1 MVRDVTD
8 GLITSPPGVPVI
20 IGVDDA
26 PLLDELSVFVLHQ
39 IVQRHAATLVLT
51 VRTGEQ
57 IPLFVQELWKAA
69 DFARLDLQPLSREE
83 TIALASAR
91 LGGTIDADT
100 AHSMW
105 RLTRGNV
112 LYLRNIVEHA
122 VSDGRLVRLHGAWR
136 WVGEQVVPLSLI
148 DLIETRLGALPTGAV
163 EVLDVLSVGEPL
175 PLRTLTALTS
185 SEAIE
190 QADTRG
196 LIAFEAGGHQ
206 LEVRVGHPLYGEVR
220 LRRAPPMRLRRLR
233 RLIADELAT
242 LDDGDDIQLAVRRA
256 ALILDSDADPQPQ
269 LFLRAA
275 KGAVWL
281 ADHRL
286 ADRLASAAIDAGAGL
301 EAKVIRTQALSWLG
315 RPSEAEAVFGDID
328 CSEISDELRGAIV
341 FARAANMLVG
351 LGDPVG
357 ARKLIDEF
365 SDVAGAGARPCVDA
379 FLTVYWAAMG
389 KPQAALELSRRFALD
404 QLPDAA
410 GALPAMMLVIALGD
424 TGRTSEA
431 VGAAEDGYAAVSRSL
446 DASGMR
452 SGIAYAH
459 TRAMV
464 LAGRIPEAN
473 EVADRLTRWGN
484 NLPGSAQ
491 LLDAAAAGRAAL
503 GTGRLDTAC
512 ALLEPVVE
520 MLSLSP
526 QFGGIEYQ
534 IQPQLAIA
542 FAMRGLTE
550 QAAATLEAVQHR
562 RHGGWR
568 YLDCEYG
575 IAQAWV
581 MAAQGAMSQAIRTL
595 MTAAELAGGNGQYA
609 PEVMCLQT
617 AVQFGE
623 GSVAGRLRELEG
635 LVEGPRVGV
644 AARFAQALARDDGQE
659 LRAVSLDFEEMG
671 DMVAAADAAAHAAMA
686 NRRRDLRGSA
696 LDCSVRA
703 KALGKT
709 GGGVR
714 TPALRQVAE
723 PLPLT
728 SREREI
734 AMLLRNG
741 LSTPEIAGRLTLS
754 KRTVEGHIFRAMG
767 KTGTSSR
774 SELAALLTDST
785 D

>member
-1 MVRDVTD
+1 
-8 GLITSPPGVPVI
+8 
-20 IGVDDA
+20 
-26 PLLDELSVFVLHQ
+26 
-39 IVQRHAATLVLT
+39 
-51 VRTGEQ
+51 
-57 IPLFVQELWKAA
+57 
-69 DFARLDLQPLSREE
+69 
-83 TIALASAR
+83 
-91 LGGTIDADT
+91 
-100 AHSMW
+100 
-105 RLTRGNV
+105 
-112 LYLRNIVEHA
+112 
-122 VSDGRLVRLHGAWR
+122 
-136 WVGEQVVPLSLI
+136 
-148 DLIETRLGALPTGAV
+148 
-163 EVLDVLSVGEPL
+163 
-175 PLRTLTALTS
+175 
-185 SEAIE
+185 
-190 QADTRG
+190 
-196 LIAFEAGGHQ
+196 
-206 LEVRVGHPLYGEVR
+206 
-220 LRRAPPMRLRRLR
+220 MRLRRLR

-424 TGRTSEA
+424 IGRTSEA